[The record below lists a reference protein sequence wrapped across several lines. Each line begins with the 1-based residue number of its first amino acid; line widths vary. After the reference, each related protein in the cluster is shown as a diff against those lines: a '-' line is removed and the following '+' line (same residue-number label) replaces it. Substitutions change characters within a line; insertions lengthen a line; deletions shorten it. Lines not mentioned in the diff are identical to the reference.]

1 MEQVLRHNNPIS
13 IRVRDL
19 NCFDLHEF
27 EVNSFSRWIFAIEFN
42 AFDDSSEFSRWLHLK
57 TGHFHLKDIERI
69 KIKDI
74 WLQRFLE
81 QQDLN
86 MNDALEMLWE
96 TCKWRKSFGANGNF
110 TSRLNLMRS
119 IVERSVPQTSMSKT
133 STWIMWMPV

>member
-1 MEQVLRHNNPIS
+1 MRLMTLL
-13 IRVRDL
+13 D
-19 NCFDLHEF
+19 F
-27 EVNSFSRWIFAIEFN
+27 
-42 AFDDSSEFSRWLHLK
+42 HLK

-69 KIKDI
+69 KTKDI

-110 TSRLNLMRS
+110 TSRLTLMRS

-133 STWIMWMPV
+133 STWIM